1 MPKKRRKKYS
11 KKKKK
16 DITTKF
22 SQSISRAIQQF
33 LKSKNIPK
41 NKIPSEDLIINTF
54 QEIIEHL
61 EKNFLPG
68 MTLKN
73 YGRNGWHIDHIIP
86 KSFFK
91 FSSTNDPEFKYC
103 WSLNNLQPL
112 WKKDNKNKSDKMMLW
127 GKEIRARSLY
137 KKGSSQLKV
146 IPDIN

>member
-1 MPKKRRKKYS
+1 MPKRRRKKYS

-22 SQSISRAIQQF
+22 SISISRGIQQY
-33 LKSKNIPK
+33 LKSKNLPK
-41 NKIPSEDLIINTF
+41 SKVLPEDLIINTF

-91 FSSTNDPEFKYC
+91 FSSTDDVEFKYC
-103 WSLNNLQPL
+103 WSLNNLQPM

-127 GKEIRARSLY
+127 GKKIRARSLY
-137 KKGSSQLKV
+137 KKGTSELKV